1 MSPPPATSGRYHSQ
15 LLNFLNRQGQR
26 LRDQSEL
33 WLRQLKLTT
42 LWGGQIALYPI
53 YAVFQAARIA
63 ARQLGTQMQRVLH
76 QLRPVP
82 AVPADRAIL
91 QVLQSLD
98 DPAIGHP
105 NIQAIASSLATRQL
119 VLITDQQAQL
129 DCLTLD
135 QQQPIQHR
143 IVAELA
149 TYWQLWRRWQR
160 HCAIRQL
167 PTAATRS
174 AAIAPLGDQSHLAA
188 PARLCYQL
196 MAWMQHST
204 LAHQLNWFDETQYG
218 SSPPDWFQ
226 PHLGQLPIDALI
238 RLDGVTNFDWR
249 SWAQSARSEQHPVY
263 RPLALWLQAAIR
275 YFFGRSWPSLPAAT
289 AMPELAATHHRAQI
303 APATHRMPQLAL
315 VSEPPQIADRT
326 WANVFANDRATTWI
340 DTTATPIGY
349 VQHPLERVLSWLD
362 QALLWCETQADR
374 LREWFQSAHQR

>member
-1 MSPPPATSGRYHSQ
+1 MSPPPATSGRYQSQ

-63 ARQLGTQMQRVLH
+63 TRQLGTQMQRVLH

-82 AVPADRAIL
+82 AVSADRAIL
-91 QVLQSLD
+91 AVLQGLD
-98 DPAIGHP
+98 YPAISHQ
-105 NIQAIASSLATRQL
+105 NIQSIASSRATRQL
-119 VLITDQQAQL
+119 VLVTDQQASL
-129 DCLTLD
+129 DCLTPN
-135 QQQPIQHR
+135 QQQQIQHR

-149 TYWQLWRRWQR
+149 TYWQLWRRWQQ

-174 AAIAPLGDQSHLAA
+174 AAIAPLGDRPHLAA
-188 PARLCYQL
+188 PTRLFYQL
-196 MAWMQHST
+196 MAWMQHSP
-204 LAHQLNWFDETQYG
+204 LAYQLNWFDETQWNE
-218 SSPPDWFQ
+218 SPHQDWFQ
-226 PHLGQLPIDALI
+226 PHLGQLPTDALI

-249 SWAQSARSEQHPVY
+249 SWAQSARSDQHPVY
-263 RPLALWLQAAIR
+263 RPVALWLQAAIR
-275 YFFGRSWPSLPAAT
+275 YFFGRSTPSLPAAQG
-289 AMPELAATHHRAQI
+289 MPELAATHHRARI
-303 APATHRMPQLAL
+303 APAAHRVSQFAAVPEPPQLA
-315 VSEPPQIADRT
+315 DHT
-326 WANVFANDRATTWI
+326 WAKVFANDTTTWI

-374 LREWFQSAHQR
+374 LREWLQSAHQR

>member
-1 MSPPPATSGRYHSQ
+1 MSPPPVTSGRYQSQ

-26 LRDQSEL
+26 LRDQGEL

-42 LWGGQIALYPI
+42 LWSGQIALYPI
-53 YAVFQAARIA
+53 YAVCQAARIA
-63 ARQLGTQMQRVLH
+63 SHQLGTQVQRVLH

-98 DPAIGHP
+98 RSAIDHP
-105 NIQAIASSLATRQL
+105 NIQSIASSLATRQI
-119 VLITDQQAQL
+119 VLITDQQASL
-129 DCLTLD
+129 DCTPA
-135 QQQPIQHR
+135 QQQQIQTR
-143 IVAELA
+143 IITELA

-174 AAIAPLGDQSHLAA
+174 AAIAPLGDRPHLAA
-188 PARLCYQL
+188 PVRLFYQL
-196 MAWMQHST
+196 MAWMQHSS
-204 LAHQLNWFDETQYG
+204 LAHQLNWFDETQYD

-226 PHLGQLPIDALI
+226 PHLGQLPTDALI
-238 RLDGVTNFDWR
+238 RLNGVTNFDWR

-275 YFFGRSWPSLPAAT
+275 YFFGRSLPSLPAAK
-289 AMPELAATHHRAQI
+289 AMPELAATNPAARI
-303 APATHRMPQLAL
+303 APPAHRVPQFAAVPEPPQLA
-315 VSEPPQIADRT
+315 DHT
-326 WANVFANDRATTWI
+326 WAKVFANDTTAWI

-362 QALLWCETQADR
+362 HALLWLETQADR
-374 LREWFQSAHQR
+374 LREWVQSADRR